1 MPTYFHHDVPPPPPP
16 PTQVTARPDE
26 HPVAADL
33 FDQSRAA
40 ERQEARGPPTYDHQ
54 DVPPATA
61 RYSTRSITS
70 GAEPL
75 QYMEGGSDADTG
87 CDDPDWQPAG
97 SGGEPTEYDDGDV
110 VDDEGWEEQRTKESK
125 EGAIPMGNAGKELA
139 GPPVFPPGRVLED
152 ITPPDAVEGGAL
164 APEEKL
170 AAVGSHMT
178 PGLLKAHEAW
188 LEKVA
193 AKLDVTKIEQSL
205 TSVKRVL
212 PASNNA
218 TWSRGDVVERCKALL
233 NLRGEVI
240 ERVGSEEG
248 GKAIADNTSY
258 GFVFIRNDDYTTRYL
273 SLPAFIAEFGKEDS
287 KDVYVWRFFFF
298 VFLIFFWLVCIFKV
312 TTARAQFRSSCTSKI
327 VLAQ

>member
-1 MPTYFHHDVPPPPPP
+1 MDM
-16 PTQVTARPDE
+16 ASLASRPDE

-33 FDQSRAA
+33 FGQSRAA
-40 ERQEARGPPTYDHQ
+40 AETQGALVHQSTYIHQ
-54 DVPPATA
+54 DIPPPPPMTATA
-61 RYSTRSITS
+61 PYLTRSATS
-70 GAEPL
+70 GAARHVYDPERQHEDRRP
-75 QYMEGGSDADTG
+75 GSEDEQPEYR
-87 CDDPDWQPAG
+87 DD
-97 SGGEPTEYDDGDV
+97 YHLDV
-110 VDDEGWEEQRTKESK
+110 VDNVINDEDWVEPAEVSK
-125 EGAIPMGNAGKELA
+125 EGAIPVGKELA
-139 GPPVFPPGRVLED
+139 DPPVFPPGRVLED
-152 ITPPDAVEGGAL
+152 ITSPDAVEGEAL
-164 APEEKL
+164 SLEEKL

-218 TWSRGDVVERCKALL
+218 KWSRGDVVERCKALL

-273 SLPAFIAEFGKEDS
+273 SLPAFIAEFDKEDS
-287 KDVYVWRFFFF
+287 KDVYV
-298 VFLIFFWLVCIFKV
+298 
-312 TTARAQFRSSCTSKI
+312 
-327 VLAQ
+327 